1 MTTVS
6 DGSLTALLESLRTAP
21 YRYPRVVVLVRKLA
35 PIVDA
40 MAGDDDACA
49 CCDASD
55 RVTLNGKKLSLGPLL
70 YNLCYYPNDIH
81 RCTFL
86 TTTCRTANCVNPRHK
101 THLVREKR
109 KKRTQVSENDLR
121 RIYPMCLADLE
132 LRQSDKATR
141 VDDDG

>member
-6 DGSLTALLESLRTAP
+6 DGSLATLLKSLRTNP
-21 YRYPRVVVLVRKLA
+21 YRYPRSVVLARKLA

-49 CCDASD
+49 YCDSD
-55 RVTLNGKKLSLGPLL
+55 RVTLNGRKLSLGSLL
-70 YNLCYYPNDIH
+70 FNLCYYPNDIH

-86 TTTCRTANCVNPRHK
+86 TTTCQTANCVNPRHK

-109 KKRTQVSENDLR
+109 KKRTHVSETDLR

-132 LRQSDKATR
+132 LRQSNKATR